1 MRTAK
6 QWTDIVTRSTKNL
19 HHEIARKWGI
29 PAGTIAKATLEIGVA
44 MMLENGNTEEQI
56 VEDVRGIA
64 RVIYTPPSAS

>member
-1 MRTAK
+1 MRTTK

-29 PAGTIAKATLEIGVA
+29 PTDVITKATLEIGVA

-56 VEDVRGIA
+56 VEDVRWVV
-64 RVIYTPPSAS
+64 RLTRTPPGAS